1 MNKQGP
7 SALLSH
13 GHTTFVPSGDGRR
26 ELPSLEMQPTGSLTL
41 TASLLYYENINAWFG
56 FVKYKV

>member
-13 GHTTFVPSGDGRR
+13 EDEAFVPSGDESR
-26 ELPSLEMQPTGSLTL
+26 ELPSLEMQPIGSLTL
-41 TASLLYYENINAWFG
+41 TVSPCDMENKCL
-56 FVKYKV
+56 VL